1 MKAIFITNPLP
12 GRDFDSELR
21 FPLIAASFFKKA
33 YPGSECVLASS
44 GKIPKY
50 FSEVFTTINFPFNE
64 GPLALMRSIFWR
76 EYVRSSLFN
85 DTTFFIGHDVI
96 VLDRF
101 PSFSEFAVMTNY
113 RYHPSQ
119 PFCSDFIAVNPSKK
133 RAVQKIF
140 DEALTVH
147 RWMPKNILDGAA
159 DQLSWANILGVP
171 ETDLFDGHP
180 IVPPRKGDVVA
191 LPVDPFFFTPNDAFP
206 VKACEFTGRTRG
218 DYVLTEELMREYMSS
233 KHSLH
238 FKGPRKQDMIKFA
251 RWAWKNGDIKINT
264 LNYSAEEFF
273 KI

>member
-33 YPGSECVLASS
+33 YPESECVLASS

-159 DQLSWANILGVP
+159 DQLSWANILGMP